1 MKPPFRLAPEDEESS
16 GAFFFVSLPPARRC
30 ARKFKKMAKSNKAQ
44 EAAAND
50 AVEQVS
56 PQETPD
62 ALVWD
67 NGDPLSV
74 PAEEETQSTDLPP
87 GDGPAIDEE
96 DESTTQEAEEGP
108 GLEIPEGQFKV
119 GDKVFCLLSQS
130 RYLRGK
136 VAHGPGE
143 TDCYGIQGRAFK
155 SVNKNAV
162 IAVHRSRLAPVA
174 PEGGRK
180 IGAFHT
186 APSGMKFLLKELV
199 VPAEY

>member
-1 MKPPFRLAPEDEESS
+1 
-16 GAFFFVSLPPARRC
+16 
-30 ARKFKKMAKSNKAQ
+30 MAKSNKAQ
-44 EAAAND
+44 EAAATD

-62 ALVWD
+62 TLVWD

-74 PAEEETQSTDLPP
+74 PAEEETQNTDLPP
-87 GDGPAIDEE
+87 GDSPAIDEA
-96 DESTTQEAEEGP
+96 DESATQEEPEEGP
-108 GLEIPEGQFKV
+108 GPEIPEGQFKV

-143 TDCYGIQGRAFK
+143 TDCYGIQGRVFK
-155 SVNKNAV
+155 SINKNDV
-162 IAVHRSRLAPVA
+162 VAVHRSRIAPVA

-180 IGAFHT
+180 IDAFHI
-186 APSGMKFLLKELV
+186 APSGMKFLLKELIL
-199 VPAEY
+199 PAE